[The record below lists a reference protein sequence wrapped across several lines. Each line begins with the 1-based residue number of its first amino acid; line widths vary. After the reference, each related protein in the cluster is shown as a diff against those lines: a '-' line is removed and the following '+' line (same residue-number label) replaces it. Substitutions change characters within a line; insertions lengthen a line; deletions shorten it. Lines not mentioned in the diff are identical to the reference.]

1 MGRQKCTCIIYIYIY
16 ILTIWK
22 CRQYLGKEN
31 VLVVRL
37 TFAKIKLLFKDSDHI
52 HEVYIYPTIFK
63 KGIQSVH

>member
-1 MGRQKCTCIIYIYIY
+1 MGRQKCTCIIYIYINY
-16 ILTIWK
+16 MEMSAIS
-22 CRQYLGKEN
+22 REEN

-37 TFAKIKLLFKDSDHI
+37 TFAKIKLLFKDSYHI